1 MKNSMLQSILA
12 MGILKFTDIQ
22 EGILC
27 RVEADKIKNEVE
39 HAIAGLRRGLI
50 SQKEFRNILC
60 RNQEKLDDVLVGFAE

>member
-1 MKNSMLQSILA
+1 MKSSVLQAVLA

-27 RVEADKIKNEVE
+27 KVEADKIKSEVE
-39 HAIAGLRRGLI
+39 HAIASLRRGLI
-50 SQKEFRNILC
+50 SRKEFRNILY